1 MIFVHSQSQEI
12 SSGEV
17 SLLVHISEK
26 CDGIISF
33 SQSCE
38 FFVRSFRV
46 LEISAGG
53 NGRYSQEI
61 IGNRLGTV
69 LAILRGT
76 RGTIKAGEPCIK
88 KY

>member
-46 LEISAGG
+46 LEILPAVMDATHKRLLETVSAQFWLF
-53 NGRYSQEI
+53 RVAQEE
-61 IGNRLGTV
+61 L
-69 LAILRGT
+69 
-76 RGTIKAGEPCIK
+76 
-88 KY
+88 